1 MDELTEFRSRLEKH
15 VSRLTKSE
23 RRIAEY
29 LLANYEQATFLS
41 AAALAESLDVS
52 ESTVVR
58 FARSVG
64 YRGFPEL
71 RYALQCIF
79 RAKVT
84 PATRLMHKFADLKTG
99 DKDIFAQIVAME
111 QQYLDEAVTS
121 VDPRDLDRAIG
132 IIAGAKRLFVRGG
145 GPSAMLAELFELRM
159 RRFGVLTISIT
170 ESGRALTEKLQ
181 LMRPKDVLLAT
192 GFHRVSAE
200 LAAVIDHAHKMGCHT
215 ILLTDTLGSAFGDKV
230 DVVLAARRGPVS
242 DFHSLTVPMAI
253 LNALILGVALRK
265 PKASLDAL
273 QRFEQLRAA
282 YGLDVNGKLIS

>member
-1 MDELTEFRSRLEKH
+1 MDDLAAFRARIEKYLPRL
-15 VSRLTKSE
+15 SKSE

-41 AAALAESLDVS
+41 AAALAESLGVS
-52 ESTVVR
+52 ESTTVR
-58 FARSVG
+58 FARSIG

-71 RYALQCIF
+71 RSALQSIF

-84 PATRLMHKFADLKTG
+84 PATRLQHKFADLKTG
-99 DKDIFAQIVAME
+99 ESDLFPQIVAME
-111 QQYLDEAVTS
+111 RQYLDEAVTS
-121 VDPRDLDRAIG
+121 IDPDDLRRAIG
-132 IIAGAKRLFVRGG
+132 IIAQAKRLFVRAG

-159 RRFGVLTISIT
+159 RRFGLLTISIT

-181 LMRPKDVLLAT
+181 LMQPKDVVLAT
-192 GFHRVSAE
+192 GFLRVSAE
-200 LAAVIDHAHKMGCHT
+200 LAAVIDHAHKTGCRT
-215 ILLTDTLGSAFGDKV
+215 ILLTDTLASAFGEQV

-253 LNALILGVALRK
+253 LNALILGVALRR

-273 QRFEQLRAA
+273 KRFEELRAT
-282 YGLDVNGKLIS
+282 YGLDMNGKVTS